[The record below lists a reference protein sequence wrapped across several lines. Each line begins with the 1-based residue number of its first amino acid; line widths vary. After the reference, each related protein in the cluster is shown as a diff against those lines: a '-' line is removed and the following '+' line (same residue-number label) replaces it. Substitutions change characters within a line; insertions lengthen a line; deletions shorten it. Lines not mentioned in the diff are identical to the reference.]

1 MSDPPFD
8 AVLCDFDGVL
18 RLWDPDGMTA
28 LDRELGV
35 PGGTLASAAF
45 RPGLL
50 NEAVTGQIS
59 DDQLRSTL
67 TPLLA

>member
-1 MSDPPFD
+1 MSDLPFD

-35 PGGTLASAAF
+35 PGGHWRPRRSVRAF
-45 RPGLL
+45 
-50 NEAVTGQIS
+50 
-59 DDQLRSTL
+59 
-67 TPLLA
+67 